1 MRDRYNLFSSID
13 RPAMLLYVVLVIFGW
28 LSIYASVYDENHR
41 NIFDLNENYGKQ
53 FLWIVSAAIIAG
65 LLFIV
70 DARFYANLAYLIYFI
85 TILALIGVLFFGKE
99 IAGSKSWI
107 EIAGY
112 RFQPTEFAKFGTC
125 LALAK
130 FLSTLN
136 INIKQIRT
144 KFIGSIIILIPA
156 VLTILQGDAG
166 SSLVYASLILV
177 LYRFGLS
184 GNILILVFY
193 FSFLF
198 IIALLINKLIIIGLL
213 ISIAAIF
220 LFLIKN
226 NRKYFKRNLTVT
238 LAAIVLSS
246 AFVYGVD
253 YGFNTILKLHQRTR
267 INVLLGIE
275 DDPLGAGYNV
285 NQSKIAIGSGGF
297 LGKGFLQGT
306 QTKYDFVP
314 EQSTD
319 FIFCTIGEEQGF
331 FGSIL
336 IIGLFL
342 VLMLR
347 IVYIAERQRSKFT
360 MVYGYGVVSILF
372 FHFAINIGMTI
383 GLAPVIGIPFPFF
396 SYGGSSLWAFTL
408 LLLCLIKLD
417 AHRLQEFR

>member
-1 MRDRYNLFSSID
+1 MRNRYNLLSSID
-13 RPAMLLYVVLVIFGW
+13 RLAMLLYVILVIIGW
-28 LSIYASVYDENHR
+28 LSIYASVYDESHD
-41 NIFDLNENYGKQ
+41 NIFDINKNYGKQ
-53 FLWIVSAAIIAG
+53 FLWILSATIIAG
-65 LLFIV
+65 LLVIV
-70 DARFYANLAYLIYFI
+70 DARFYANFAYLIYLF
-85 TILALIGVLFFGKE
+85 TILMLIGVLFFGKE
-99 IAGSKSWI
+99 IAGSKSWV
-107 EIAGY
+107 EMAGY
-112 RFQPTEFAKFGTC
+112 RFQPTEFAKYGTC

-136 INIKQIRT
+136 INIKQFKT
-144 KFIGSIIILIPA
+144 KFIGLILISIPA
-156 VLTILQGDAG
+156 ILTLLQGDAG
-166 SSLVYASLILV
+166 SALVYTSLILV

-184 GNILILVFY
+184 GNILILVLL

-198 IIALLINKLIIIGLL
+198 IVALLINKLVIIGLL

-226 NRKYFKRNLTVT
+226 NKKYFKRNLAVT
-238 LAAIVLSS
+238 IVFLLISS
-246 AFVYGVD
+246 AFIYSVD
-253 YGFNTILKLHQRTR
+253 YGFNNILKLHQRTR
-267 INVLLGIE
+267 INVMLGIE
-275 DDPLGAGYNV
+275 DDPFGAGYNV

-297 LGKGFLQGT
+297 FGKGFLQGT

-331 FGSIL
+331 LGSIL
-336 IIGLFL
+336 IIGMFL

-347 IVYIAERQRSKFT
+347 IIYLSERQRSKFT

-408 LLLCLIKLD
+408 LLLCFIKLD